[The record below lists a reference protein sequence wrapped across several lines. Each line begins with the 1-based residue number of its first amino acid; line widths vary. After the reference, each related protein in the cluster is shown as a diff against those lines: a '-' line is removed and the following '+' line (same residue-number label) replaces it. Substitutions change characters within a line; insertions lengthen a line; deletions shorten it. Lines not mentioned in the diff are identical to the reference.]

1 MAKNTDLIGYVYR
14 YRVFL
19 SIFIILAM
27 PVTLFLLY
35 MDSPTTADSPDDVYS
50 IYIIAGQSQA
60 EGSNTIRNVYFP
72 ETDTQD
78 ARGLPDDSTGFYKRY
93 YPDADSATKFWWAG
107 ADGVGPTD
115 DFLTFIQFQAGINP
129 AGWVQSGGN
138 AVGNNGSLRMKT
150 LMNGQTRNGL
160 DGFNEVVGPEF
171 GIGRSLYDK
180 GKRKVIILK
189 VSYGFQAL
197 AQTNSTVVPFDWNT
211 ESVSPSDAKMK
222 SYAKLK
228 SEFEKLTTYIKSP
241 SGLNA
246 KYSVDGFFWTQ
257 GGTDTLQQSFADAYE
272 SNFRNLVTKARSD
285 FQMHPDAHFVA
296 AKIGYQWCV
305 DHSYPVEGAYCGIPW
320 AKKLEPSIE
329 FRIDQLAF
337 PAINDVHPDY
347 LKRLNLV
354 RDSIQKVADEFSW
367 VDTME
372 IGDQRRSNDNLHYS
386 EIGQLNIGKRFT
398 NMYRMPFRID
408 TGNEERNGRTLTAT
422 NFDGD
427 GIPNSSEDTGRG
439 LGCLQFHGKTL
450 VNNGANNGNLSDDDT
465 DCDGFPNYVD
475 AINGPGSGL

>member
-1 MAKNTDLIGYVYR
+1 MN
-14 YRVFL
+14 
-19 SIFIILAM
+19 
-27 PVTLFLLY
+27 
-35 MDSPTTADSPDDVYS
+35 SPLTADTPEDVYS

-78 ARGLPDDSTGFYKRY
+78 ARGLPDDTTGFYKRY

-107 ADGVGPTD
+107 ADGAAPS
-115 DFLTFIQFQAGINP
+115 DFIAFIQFLGGVNP
-129 AGWVQSGGN
+129 AGWVQSGST
-138 AVGNNGSLRMKT
+138 AAGNNGSLRMKT

-180 GKRKVIILK
+180 GRRKVIILK
-189 VSYGFQAL
+189 VTYGFQSL
-197 AQTNSTVVPFDWNT
+197 QQSTSQAVPFDWNT
-211 ESVSPSDAKMK
+211 ESVSPSDEKMK

-241 SGLNA
+241 GGLNA
-246 KYSVDGFFWTQ
+246 KYTVDGFFWSQ
-257 GGTDTLQQSFADAYE
+257 GGTDTLQQSYADAYE

-305 DHSYPVEGAYCGIPW
+305 DYSYPLEGYYCGIPW
-320 AKKLEPSIE
+320 VKRLEPIE
-329 FRIDQLAF
+329 YRIDQLAF

-354 RDSIQKVADEFSW
+354 RDSIQKVADENEFPW

-372 IGDQRRSNDNLHYS
+372 VGDQRRSNDNLHYS
-386 EIGQLNIGKRFT
+386 EVGQLNIGKRFT
-398 NMYRMPFRID
+398 NMYRMPFRVD
-408 TGNEERNGRTLTAT
+408 SADEERNGRTLTT
-422 NFDGD
+422 TDFDGD
-427 GIPNSSEDTGRG
+427 GVANSSEDTGRG
-439 LGCLQFHGKTL
+439 AGCLQLYGKTL
-450 VNNGANNGNLSDDDT
+450 ANNGANNSNLSDDDT

-475 AINGPGSGL
+475 AISGAGSGL

>member
-1 MAKNTDLIGYVYR
+1 
-14 YRVFL
+14 
-19 SIFIILAM
+19 M
-27 PVTLFLLY
+27 PIVPQSLVGRQT
-35 MDSPTTADSPDDVYS
+35 VW
-50 IYIIAGQSQA
+50 GQL
-60 EGSNTIRNVYFP
+60 TIS
-72 ETDTQD
+72 D
-78 ARGLPDDSTGFYKRY
+78 
-93 YPDADSATKFWWAG
+93 
-107 ADGVGPTD
+107 
-115 DFLTFIQFQAGINP
+115 FIQFQAGINP

-272 SNFRNLVTKARSD
+272 SNFRNLVTKS
-285 FQMHPDAHFVA
+285 
-296 AKIGYQWCV
+296 
-305 DHSYPVEGAYCGIPW
+305 
-320 AKKLEPSIE
+320 KK
-329 FRIDQLAF
+329 
-337 PAINDVHPDY
+337 
-347 LKRLNLV
+347 
-354 RDSIQKVADEFSW
+354 
-367 VDTME
+367 
-372 IGDQRRSNDNLHYS
+372 
-386 EIGQLNIGKRFT
+386 
-398 NMYRMPFRID
+398 
-408 TGNEERNGRTLTAT
+408 
-422 NFDGD
+422 
-427 GIPNSSEDTGRG
+427 
-439 LGCLQFHGKTL
+439 
-450 VNNGANNGNLSDDDT
+450 
-465 DCDGFPNYVD
+465 
-475 AINGPGSGL
+475 